1 MLSSKLIFSNSL
13 QQKLHMI
20 LFSYDKFVMYKW
32 RVNLEEIKLIDSHL
46 LSEAQKIMKVLNN
59 PIRFQMLNL
68 LEQKEMNVTQLM
80 GLLELEQSAVSHQ
93 LALLREYQLVS
104 THRIGKANY
113 YKLNDPHI
121 LDVINETLEHADH
134 VMRGKKHGE

>member
-1 MLSSKLIFSNSL
+1 MIFT
-13 QQKLHMI
+13 
-20 LFSYDKFVMYKW
+20 SYVFGGA
-32 RVNLEEIKLIDSHL
+32 NLDEINFNEIDLIDNDL
-46 LSEAQKIMKVLNN
+46 LNEAQKIMKVLNN
-59 PIRFQMLNL
+59 PIRFQMLNI
-68 LEQKEMNVTQLM
+68 LEQTELNVSELVN
-80 GLLELEQSAVSHQ
+80 LLGLEQSAVSHQ

-104 THRIGKANY
+104 THRIGKSNY